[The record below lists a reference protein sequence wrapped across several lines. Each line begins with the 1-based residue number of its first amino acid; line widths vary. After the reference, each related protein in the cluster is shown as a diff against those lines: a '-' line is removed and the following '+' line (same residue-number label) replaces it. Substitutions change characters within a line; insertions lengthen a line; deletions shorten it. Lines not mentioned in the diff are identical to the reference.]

1 MHPSHR
7 IAWTDTRCHG
17 SQTQIILDEHV
28 RRIAMGTGDER
39 FLAVQWLVER
49 DVERADVRMANVRIE
64 FNSTKV
70 AESNFI

>member
-1 MHPSHR
+1 
-7 IAWTDTRCHG
+7 
-17 SQTQIILDEHV
+17 
-28 RRIAMGTGDER
+28 MGTGDEM

>member
-1 MHPSHR
+1 
-7 IAWTDTRCHG
+7 
-17 SQTQIILDEHV
+17 
-28 RRIAMGTGDER
+28 MGTGDER

-64 FNSTKV
+64 FDSTKV